1 MSESPVLSN
10 TSDAPNAVDAV
21 DALDAVEGSAVRPR
35 RRRFR
40 PSAGVAVGLGILVVL
55 VAMAYVA
62 PLIRPFTANEVA
74 GAPFA
79 APNGT
84 HWLGTD
90 DLGRD
95 YFVRL
100 CVAGRTSLSIA
111 LAGSVLALVAGSA
124 VGFAAGVG
132 GRWLDTLLM
141 GGVDLMLS
149 FPSLLLGLAAVTV
162 FSPSTTT
169 LIAVLSFV
177 SLPHFARIVRAR
189 CLEVRELEFVL
200 SARISGVP
208 SFMIVLKHLLPNVLP
223 LMMVQLANSAAIVIL
238 LESALSYLGLGVQP
252 PTPSWGRMIAEAQ
265 NYLTDSPWLVLG
277 AGGALLLSSVAWGL
291 IGEGFAISRRS
302 VV

>member
-1 MSESPVLSN
+1 MSQSPVLS
-10 TSDAPNAVDAV
+10 DAPADPDPKESTA
-21 DALDAVEGSAVRPR
+21 DGSAPR
-35 RRRFR
+35 SRLRRYW
-40 PSAGVAVGLGILVVL
+40 PGVGVAFGLGILVAL
-55 VAMAYVA
+55 FAMAYVA
-62 PLIRPFTANEVA
+62 PLIRPFSANEVA
-74 GAPFA
+74 GAPFS
-79 APNGT
+79 PPDGT

-111 LAGSVLALVAGSA
+111 LAGSLLALVAGSA

-141 GGVDLMLS
+141 GGVDLLLS

-162 FSPSTTT
+162 FSPSMTT
-169 LIAVLSFV
+169 LIAVL

-200 SARISGVP
+200 SARISGVR
-208 SFMIVLKHLLPNVLP
+208 SSVIVLKHLLPNVLP

-252 PTPSWGRMIAEAQ
+252 PTPSWGRMVAEAQ

-277 AGGALLLSSVAWGL
+277 AGGALLLSSVGWGL
-291 IGEGFAISRRS
+291 IGEGFAVSRRS

>member
-1 MSESPVLSN
+1 MSQSPVLS
-10 TSDAPNAVDAV
+10 DAPADPSPKESTA
-21 DALDAVEGSAVRPR
+21 DGSAPR
-35 RRRFR
+35 SRLRRYW
-40 PSAGVAVGLGILVVL
+40 PGVGVAFGLGILVAL
-55 VAMAYVA
+55 FAMAYVA
-62 PLIRPFTANEVA
+62 PLIRPFSANEVA
-74 GAPFA
+74 GAPFS
-79 APNGT
+79 PPDGT

-111 LAGSVLALVAGSA
+111 LAGSLLALVAGSA

-141 GGVDLMLS
+141 GGVDLLLS

-162 FSPSTTT
+162 FSPSMTT
-169 LIAVLSFV
+169 LIAVLSLV

-200 SARISGVP
+200 SARISGVR
-208 SFMIVLKHLLPNVLP
+208 SSVIVLKHLLPNVLP

-252 PTPSWGRMIAEAQ
+252 PTPSWGRMVAEAQ

-277 AGGALLLSSVAWGL
+277 AGGALLLSSVGWGL
-291 IGEGFAISRRS
+291 IGEGFAVSRRS

>member
-1 MSESPVLSN
+1 
-10 TSDAPNAVDAV
+10 
-21 DALDAVEGSAVRPR
+21 
-35 RRRFR
+35 
-40 PSAGVAVGLGILVVL
+40 
-55 VAMAYVA
+55 
-62 PLIRPFTANEVA
+62 VA
-74 GAPFA
+74 GAPFS
-79 APNGT
+79 PPDGT

-111 LAGSVLALVAGSA
+111 LAGSLLALVAGSA

-141 GGVDLMLS
+141 GGVDLLLS

-162 FSPSTTT
+162 FSPSMTT
-169 LIAVLSFV
+169 LIAVLSLV

-200 SARISGVP
+200 SARISGVR
-208 SFMIVLKHLLPNVLP
+208 SSAIVLKHLLPNVLP

-252 PTPSWGRMIAEAQ
+252 PTPSWGRMVAEAQ

-277 AGGALLLSSVAWGL
+277 AGGALLLSSVGWGL
-291 IGEGFAISRRS
+291 IGEGFAVSRRS